1 MEENK
6 GQQQLARTLTIVN
19 LVLLAALVAIAFIV
33 YANVRNTIQT
43 VDEKVED
50 VTGVVQSLVGG
61 DELQAALEGLDLEG
75 SDTSDLEAR
84 LKAIE
89 AQVGSTVGGSQ
100 PSGAST
106 SDLEARL
113 KSVEAQVGSTAN
125 GSQPGD
131 ADVLFQVFPELQFD
145 GMLSDGCVDDMRSA
159 VARIYSD
166 DHGYSSS
173 DRRQARATIDAWGA
187 YPYLQLS
194 NQMLYEIGSLIDAM
208 AYSRGWS
215 EWQGDGY
222 RVYDRSQDEVGAG
235 ASGSLPCMA
244 ERKGVSVFTDI
255 RNQSP
260 MSGFREDVVD
270 DYWDCVEHFQPPLS
284 PTPTPDYYSDYY
296 ERDLQG
302 CRLLHERY
310 AHWLPPLP
318 AGPLTAG
325 G

>member
-19 LVLLAALVAIAFIV
+19 LVLLAALVVIAFIV

-50 VTGVVQSLVGG
+50 VTGVVQNLVGG

-75 SDTSDLEAR
+75 GDTSELEAR

-100 PSGAST
+100 PSDAST
-106 SDLEARL
+106 SGLEARL
-113 KSVEAQVGSTAN
+113 KSVEARVGSTAN

-131 ADVLFQVFPELQFD
+131 ADVLFQVFPELRFD
-145 GMLSDGCVDDMRSA
+145 GMLSDGCVDAMRA
-159 VARIYSD
+159 DVARIYSD
-166 DHGYSSS
+166 DHGYSIS

-187 YPYLQLS
+187 YPYSQLS
-194 NQMLYEIGSLIDAM
+194 NQMLDEIGDLIDAM
-208 AYSRGWS
+208 AYWRGWS
-215 EWQGDGY
+215 DWQGDSY
-222 RVYDRSQDEVGAG
+222 RVYDRSYDEGGAG
-235 ASGSLPCMA
+235 ASGTLPCIS
-244 ERKGVSVFTDI
+244 EREGVSVFIAI
-255 RNQSP
+255 RNESP
-260 MSGFREDVVD
+260 MSDFREDVVD
-270 DYWDCVEHFQPPLS
+270 DYWDCVERFQPPPP
-284 PTPTPDYYSDYY
+284 PTPTPDYS
-296 ERDLQG
+296 ERDTQG
-302 CRLLHERY
+302 CRLLHEKY
-310 AHWLPPLP
+310 AHWLLPLP

>member
-1 MEENK
+1 MEGNK
-6 GQQQLARTLTIVN
+6 GRQQLARTLTIVN
-19 LVLLAALVAIAFIV
+19 LVLLAALVVIAFIV

-50 VTGVVQSLVGG
+50 VTGVVQNLVGG
-61 DELQAALEGLDLEG
+61 DELQAVLEGLDLEG
-75 SDTSDLEAR
+75 GDTSDLETR
-84 LKAIE
+84 LKSIE
-89 AQVGSTVGGSQ
+89 AQVGSTAGGSQ
-100 PSGAST
+100 PSDANT

-125 GSQPGD
+125 GSQPAD

-187 YPYLQLS
+187 YPYSQLS

-215 EWQGDGY
+215 DWQGDSY
-222 RVYDRSQDEVGAG
+222 RVYDRSHDEDGAG
-235 ASGSLPCMA
+235 ASGTLPCMS
-244 ERKGVSVFTDI
+244 EREDVSLFANI
-255 RNQSP
+255 RSDSP
-260 MSGFREDVVD
+260 MSNFRGQVVD
-270 DYWDCVEHFQPPLS
+270 DYWRCVERVQPPPA
-284 PTPTPDYYSDYY
+284 PTPTPEYY
-296 ERDLQG
+296 EGDLQG